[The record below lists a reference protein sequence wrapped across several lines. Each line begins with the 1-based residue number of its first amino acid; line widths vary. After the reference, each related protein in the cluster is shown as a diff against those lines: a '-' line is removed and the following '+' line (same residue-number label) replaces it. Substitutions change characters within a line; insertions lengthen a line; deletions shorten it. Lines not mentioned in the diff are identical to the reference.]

1 MIIPKEIDEKLKR
14 RTKLA
19 NELMNVGSEIDDW
32 LMRNSFDLESP
43 DLKDATLT
51 GVMMY
56 CEPFNAERVVREAI
70 EHK

>member
-32 LMRNSFDLESP
+32 LMRNGFDLESLE
-43 DLKDATLT
+43 LKDATLT
-51 GVMMY
+51 GAMMY
-56 CEPFNAERVVREAI
+56 CEPFNAEEVIREAI
-70 EHK
+70 EHR